1 LHEQQQ
7 KIEIYPKKIEPVF
20 EADKSD
26 KIKYKQKP
34 WWSKKIFFFNG
45 FGFYALIVIN
55 AMNS

>member
-1 LHEQQQ
+1 LHEQPQ
-7 KIEIYPKKIEPVF
+7 KIEIYQKKIEPVF

-26 KIKYKQKP
+26 KIKYKQKL
-34 WWSKKIFFFNG
+34 WWSKIFFFNG